1 MISFSSIGHFFAS
14 AFHDLH
20 VAAIAVAKVE
30 TSAASLEPTIEAVT
44 GLLFPPGVAIERTA
58 FALLGEVAAV
68 VTKTDSATA
77 AKGVNVSLDAALIAE
92 VRQLLA
98 LFKSDLAAFGIK
110 V

>member
-20 VAAIAVAKVE
+20 VAAVAVAKVE
-30 TSAASLEPTIEAVT
+30 TATAKLEPTIEGITSLVY
-44 GLLFPPGVAIERTA
+44 PPGVAVERIA

-68 VTKTDSATA
+68 VTKTDSAVA
-77 AKGVNVSLDAALIAE
+77 AKGVNVALDAEMIAE
-92 VRQLLA
+92 VKQLLA
-98 LFKSDLAAFGIK
+98 QFKGDLVSFGIK